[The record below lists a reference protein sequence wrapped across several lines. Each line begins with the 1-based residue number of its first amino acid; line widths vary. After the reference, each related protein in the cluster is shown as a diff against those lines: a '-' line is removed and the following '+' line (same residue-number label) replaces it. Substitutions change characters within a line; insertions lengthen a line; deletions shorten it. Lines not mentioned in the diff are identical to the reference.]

1 MEITLAQELK
11 VKSARQERLLNNL
24 WTQKKEQMAKMNSK
38 LQKELK
44 KGIHINHL

>member
-11 VKSARQERLLNNL
+11 IKSERQEKLLKNL
-24 WTQKKEQMAKMNSK
+24 WTQKKDQMAKMNSK

-44 KGIHINHL
+44 KGITFEF